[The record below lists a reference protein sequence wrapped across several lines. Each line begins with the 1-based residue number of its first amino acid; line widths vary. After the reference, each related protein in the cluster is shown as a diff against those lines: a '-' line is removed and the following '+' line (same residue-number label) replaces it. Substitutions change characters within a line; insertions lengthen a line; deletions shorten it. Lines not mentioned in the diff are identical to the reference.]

1 LRWLKKTHENERDL
15 TILITHD
22 DELFSRVTE
31 SGIVG
36 AELAI

>member
-1 LRWLKKTHENERDL
+1 LKRAHETERDL

-22 DELFSRVTE
+22 DELFGRVTA